1 MKKIAL
7 IMVLILFICSGASA
21 QGFFKK
27 IGKEAKDKTA
37 NRSEKTVNNVVD
49 RAFNAIDGLLGG
61 KRKDKDKDKKNKK
74 AQGED
79 EEYDEEE
86 EEGGDEEN
94 PGAAKKSFAGT
105 AGGASAVWDCTNPEC
120 LHKGNTGKFCSECGS
135 KRPVGMASSLSTYGA
150 YTTKKIVFMPGSAE
164 LKFES
169 FNEIQKIAEYM
180 KSDPKARLIV
190 QVLYIN
196 TTPDSKE
203 DALSEDRAENIVK
216 ALVEMGCDEFSLKA
230 VDKDYAGLPAKDRN
244 GLKGLYTV
252 FIKK

>member
-1 MKKIAL
+1 MKKISL
-7 IMVLILFICSGASA
+7 IIVLILFICSGASA

-27 IGKEAKDKTA
+27 VGKEAKDKTA
-37 NRSEKTVNNVVD
+37 DRSEKTVNNVVD
-49 RAFNAIDGLLGG
+49 KAFNAIDNLLGG
-61 KRKDKDKDKKNKK
+61 GKKKDKDKKGKK
-74 AQGED
+74 AKGED
-79 EEYDEEE
+79 EEDDEGYDENDE
-86 EEGGDEEN
+86 GDEAN
-94 PGAAKKSFAGT
+94 PKAPKKSFS
-105 AGGASAVWDCTNPEC
+105 GGASSVWDCTNPEC

-135 KRPVGMASSLSTYGA
+135 KRPVGLASSLSTYGT

-196 TTPDSKE
+196 TTQDSKE

-216 ALVEMGCDEFSLKA
+216 ALAEMGCDEFSLKA
-230 VDKDYAGLPAKDRN
+230 VDKHYAGLPAKDRN